1 MPEIEIRPAVLA
13 DLNHLMAIDSSYQSD
28 YVWQMDRS
36 VEEGQTVI
44 TFREVRLPRSVRVES
59 PHPLIIPSKSADLNI
74 ATLVAWLTGEIVGYV
89 RIHENQL
96 PGVGWVTS
104 LVVRPEIRRRG
115 IGTALLLAG
124 QEWAANQGLRRII
137 CDMQSKNHAAIH
149 LMLKMGYEFCGYNDY
164 YYANKDI
171 ALFFTRFLR

>member
-1 MPEIEIRPAVLA
+1 MPEIEIRPAVIA
-13 DLNHLMAIDSSYQSD
+13 DLNSLIAIDSSYQSE
-28 YVWQMDRS
+28 YVWQMDRLF
-36 VEEGQTVI
+36 EEGQTTI
-44 TFREVRLPRSVRVES
+44 AFREVRLPRTVRVET
-59 PHPLIIPSKSADLNI
+59 PHPLIFPSKSTDLNM
-74 ATLVAWLTGEIVGYV
+74 ATLVGRMAGDIVGY
-89 RIHENQL
+89 IHILENQL

-104 LVVRPEIRRRG
+104 LVVRPEIRRKG

-137 CDMQSKNHAAIH
+137 CDIQSKNRAAIQ

>member
-13 DLNHLMAIDSSYQSD
+13 DLNSLMAIDSSYQSD

-44 TFREVRLPRSVRVES
+44 TFREVRLPRSVRVEA
-59 PHPLIIPSKSADLNI
+59 PHPLIIPSKSADLNM
-74 ATLVAWLTGEIVGYV
+74 ATLVARLAGDIVGYI

-104 LVVRPEIRRRG
+104 LAVRPEIRRQG

-171 ALFFTRFLR
+171 GLFFTRFLR